1 MLSVA
6 SHMLPRNGSIAS
18 LRSYKDRVTD
28 IVGGKSMHTGRRL
41 TSSTD
46 HVSKAVLKMVDH
58 NGGLCVLT
66 RERED
71 EAPLDNANI
80 FPRCEKNNIGL
91 VSFSV

>member
-6 SHMLPRNGSIAS
+6 SHNLPRNGSIKS
-18 LRSYKDRVTD
+18 FKSYKDRFAD
-28 IVGGKSMHTGRRL
+28 IVDGKSMHTGRKF

-46 HVSKAVLKMVDH
+46 HVSKAILKMIDP

-71 EAPLDNANI
+71 EAPLDHAHL
-80 FPRCEKNNIGL
+80 FPRCERNNDDL
-91 VSFSV
+91 VRFSV